1 MDAYFGKAPHTL
13 LNTRAVMPE
22 GNGGR
27 ILVAEDEPLVL
38 NVVSNVLVRFGYE
51 VVGAGDGSSAYEL
64 FQQHACELVLLVVDI
79 AMPKKSGVELVQHL
93 PTLTPRVPVLFI

>member
-1 MDAYFGKAPHTL
+1 MRTSARRLHTL

-51 VVGAGDGSSAYEL
+51 VVRAGDGSSAYEL

-79 AMPKKSGVELVQHL
+79 AMPKKSGVEMRAEEHTAELQSHA
-93 PTLTPRVPVLFI
+93 